1 MVHKRSLV
9 VVDNFGDCVPKD
21 LLVREYPTGHNG
33 VKHRGIAEGIE
44 SFLTQPAVI
53 HGWPCI

>member
-44 SFLTQPAVI
+44 SFLT
-53 HGWPCI
+53 